1 MVESI
6 IGGKM
11 KIEIYTKEN
20 KHIITVYT
28 KSEIDNDVMDY
39 IIEKEYPSLKG
50 FRRVNYRHSKLSK
63 NGNSFYSNQ
72 VDILEKYAK

>member
-1 MVESI
+1 
-6 IGGKM
+6 M

-39 IIEKEYPSLKG
+39 IIEK
-50 FRRVNYRHSKLSK
+50 
-63 NGNSFYSNQ
+63 
-72 VDILEKYAK
+72 

>member
-1 MVESI
+1 
-6 IGGKM
+6 M

-20 KHIITVYT
+20 KHIITIYT

-39 IIEKEYPSLKG
+39 IIEKEYPSLKE

-63 NGNSFYSNQ
+63 NSHSFYSNQ